1 VVSLAGLR
9 YGDRLSLGGKLA
21 WVSTL
26 SIASGLPYGIVFLMV
41 PVYLRDGAGA
51 ELSFITKVTSIATFA
66 WTLKFLW
73 AFLIDRFGTRK
84 QWILVMQ
91 VVLAA
96 LIVLAAIVDP
106 ITGAAVFAAAV
117 IAIAYA
123 SATQDIAI
131 DGYTI
136 ALFEE
141 RELGPANGAR
151 VTAYRVAM
159 IVAGGLL
166 VSLAGVTGRWEI
178 ALGAAAA
185 IMAVLFA
192 ATLFLPKAA
201 TPPARATLVATIVK
215 PLADLYALPGF
226 VPALLFVTTFKI
238 GDFALQYLRGPF
250 WVDKGFSTAEIG
262 VLVGTVGFGATIVG
276 AIAGGWLTSKLG
288 VFRALWMLGLVQAA
302 SNLGY
307 FAAASMERS
316 LEVAYAVVIIEEFT
330 GGMGTA
336 AFLAFLMSICNK
348 RYAASQYALLS
359 AAFGLGRTLIGYAS
373 GGLAEGMGY
382 ASYFLL
388 TLGLAF
394 PAFLLL
400 PWVRRLKEAIPS
412 DEARAAAS

>member
-1 VVSLAGLR
+1 VVSPAGVRDGDTLR
-9 YGDRLSLGGKLA
+9 LGGKLA
-21 WVSTL
+21 WVSVL
-26 SIASGLPYGIVFLMV
+26 SVASGLPYGIVFLLV

-91 VVLAA
+91 VLLAA
-96 LIVLAAIVDP
+96 LILAVAVIDP
-106 ITGAAVFAAAV
+106 IAGAALFAAAV

-166 VSLAGVTGRWEI
+166 VSLAGETGWEVSLAI
-178 ALGAAAA
+178 AAA
-185 IMAVLFA
+185 IMVVLFGG
-192 ATLFLPKAA
+192 TLFLPKAA
-201 TPPARATLVATIVK
+201 TPLARATIVDTIVK
-215 PLADLYALPGF
+215 PLTDLFTLPGF
-226 VPALLFVTTFKI
+226 VPALLFVVAFKI

-250 WVDKGFSTAEIG
+250 WVDKGFTTTQIG
-262 VLVGTVGFGATIVG
+262 VLVGTVGFGATIAG
-276 AIAGGWLTSKLG
+276 AITGGWLTSRLG
-288 VFRALWMLGLVQAA
+288 VFRALWILGLIQAA

-307 FAAASMERS
+307 FAAATLEQS
-316 LEVAYAVVIIEEFT
+316 LTVAYAVVIIEEFT

-359 AAFGLGRTLIGYAS
+359 AAFGLGRTLIGYGS
-373 GGLAEGMGY
+373 GGWAERMGY
-382 ASYFLL
+382 APYFLL
-388 TLGLAF
+388 TFALAF

-400 PWVRRLKEAIPS
+400 PWVRRLKDAIPS
-412 DEARAAAS
+412 AEARAAAS

>member
-1 VVSLAGLR
+1 MTPASARDGGSLP
-9 YGDRLSLGGKLA
+9 LSGKLA
-21 WVSTL
+21 WVSAL
-26 SIASGLPYGIVFLMV
+26 SVASGLPYGIVFLLV

-84 QWILVMQ
+84 GWILVMQ
-91 VVLAA
+91 ALLAA
-96 LIVLAAIVDP
+96 LILAVALIDP
-106 ITGAAVFAAAV
+106 IAGAGLFAAAV

-159 IVAGGLL
+159 IFAGGLL
-166 VSLAGVTGRWEI
+166 VSFAGLTGWRI
-178 ALGAAAA
+178 AIIAAGAS
-185 IMAVLFA
+185 MVVMFAV
-192 ATLFLPKAA
+192 TLFLPRAV
-201 TPPARATLVATIVK
+201 TPPARATLVDTIVE
-215 PLADLYALPGF
+215 PFVDLFKLPGF
-226 VPALLFVTTFKI
+226 VPALLFVVTFKI

-250 WVDKGFSTAEIG
+250 WVDKGFSTTQIG
-262 VLVGTVGFGATIVG
+262 VLVGTVGFVATIVG
-276 AIAGGWLTSKLG
+276 AIVGGWLTSRLG
-288 VFRALWMLGLVQAA
+288 LFRALWMLGLVQAA

-307 FAAASMERS
+307 FAAATLERS
-316 LEVAYAVVIIEEFT
+316 LEAAYAVVIIEEFT

-336 AFLAFLMSICNK
+336 AFLAFLMSVCNK

-359 AAFGLGRTLIGYAS
+359 AAFGLGRTLIGYGS
-373 GGLAEGMGY
+373 GGWAERMGY
-382 ASYFLL
+382 APYFLL
-388 TLGLAF
+388 TFALAF

-400 PWVRRLKEAIPS
+400 PWVKRLKESIPS
-412 DEARAAAS
+412 AGERGAAG

>member
-1 VVSLAGLR
+1 MRTATDGGTLR
-9 YGDRLSLGGKLA
+9 LGGKLA
-21 WVSTL
+21 WVSAL
-26 SIASGLPYGIVFLMV
+26 SVASGLPYGIVFLLV

-84 QWILVMQ
+84 GWILVMQ
-91 VVLAA
+91 VLLAA
-96 LIVLAAIVDP
+96 LILAVALIDP
-106 ITGAAVFAAAV
+106 IAGAALFAAAV

-166 VSLAGVTGRWEI
+166 VSLAGLTGWTI
-178 ALGAAAA
+178 AIIAAGA
-185 IMAVLFA
+185 IMALMFGV
-192 ATLFLPKAA
+192 TLFLPRAA
-201 TPPARATLVATIVK
+201 TPPTRSTLVDTIVK
-215 PLADLYALPGF
+215 PFVDLFALPGF
-226 VPALLFVTTFKI
+226 VPALLFVVTFKI

-250 WVDKGFSTAEIG
+250 WVDKGFSTTQIG
-262 VLVGTVGFGATIVG
+262 VLVGTVGFAATIVG
-276 AIAGGWLTSKLG
+276 AIAGGWLTSRLG
-288 VFRALWMLGLVQAA
+288 LFRALWMLGLVQAA

-307 FAAASMERS
+307 FAAATLERS

-336 AFLAFLMSICNK
+336 AFLAFLMSVCNK

-359 AAFGLGRTLIGYAS
+359 AAFGLGRTLIGYGS
-373 GGLAEGMGY
+373 GGWAERMGY
-382 ASYFLL
+382 APYFLL
-388 TLGLAF
+388 TFALAF

-400 PWVRRLKEAIPS
+400 PWVRRLKESIPS
-412 DEARAAAS
+412 AEERAAAG

>member
-1 VVSLAGLR
+1 MSRTGAR
-9 YGDRLSLGGKLA
+9 SGDQLSLSGKLA
-21 WVSTL
+21 WVSAL
-26 SIASGLPYGIVFLMV
+26 SVASGLPYGIVFLMV
-41 PVYLRDGAGA
+41 PVYLRESAGA
-51 ELSFITKVTSIATFA
+51 DLSFITKVTSIATFA

-91 VVLAA
+91 VLLAVLVAA
-96 LIVLAAIVDP
+96 AAVIDP
-106 ITGAAVFAAAV
+106 IAGAAVFAAV
-117 IAIAYA
+117 IIAMAYA

-141 RELGPANGAR
+141 RELGPANAAR

-166 VSLAGVTGRWEI
+166 VSLAGMTGRWEI
-178 ALGAAAA
+178 AFGTAAA
-185 IMAVLFA
+185 IMVALFG
-192 ATLFLPKAA
+192 ATLFLPASA
-201 TPPARATLVATIVK
+201 MLPVRTTLLDTILK
-215 PLADLYALPGF
+215 PLLELFSLPGF
-226 VPALLFVTTFKI
+226 VAALLFVITFKI
-238 GDFALQYLRGPF
+238 GDFALQFLRGPF
-250 WVDKGFSTAEIG
+250 WVDTGFTTTQIG
-262 VLVGTVGFGATIVG
+262 VLVGTVGFVATIVG
-276 AIAGGWLTSKLG
+276 AITGGWLTSKLG
-288 VFRALWMLGLVQAA
+288 VFRALWMLGLCQAL

-307 FAAASMERS
+307 FAAASLERS
-316 LEVAYAVVIIEEFT
+316 LEVAYAVVIVEEFT

-373 GGLAEGMGY
+373 GGLADRMGY
-382 ASYFLL
+382 PSYFLL
-388 TLGLAF
+388 TLALAF

-400 PWVRRLKEAIPS
+400 PWVRRFKNAIPS
-412 DEARAAAS
+412 AETRAAAG

>member
-1 VVSLAGLR
+1 VVSPAGVRDGDTLR
-9 YGDRLSLGGKLA
+9 LGGKLA
-21 WVSTL
+21 WVSVL
-26 SIASGLPYGIVFLMV
+26 SVASGLPYGIVFLLV

-91 VVLAA
+91 VLLAA
-96 LIVLAAIVDP
+96 LILAVAVIDP
-106 ITGAAVFAAAV
+106 IAGAALFAASV

-166 VSLAGVTGRWEI
+166 VSLAGETGWGFSL
-178 ALGAAAA
+178 AVAAA
-185 IMAVLFA
+185 IMVVMFG
-192 ATLFLPKAA
+192 ATLFLPKTA
-201 TPPARATLVATIVK
+201 TPLARATIVDSIVK
-215 PLADLYALPGF
+215 PLTDLFTLPGF
-226 VPALLFVTTFKI
+226 VPALLFVVAFKI

-250 WVDKGFSTAEIG
+250 WVDKGFTTTQIG
-262 VLVGTVGFGATIVG
+262 VLVGTVGFGATIAG
-276 AIAGGWLTSKLG
+276 AITGGWLTSRLG
-288 VFRALWMLGLVQAA
+288 VFRALWILGLIQAA

-307 FAAASMERS
+307 FAAATLEQS
-316 LEVAYAVVIIEEFT
+316 LTVAYAVVIIEEFT

-359 AAFGLGRTLIGYAS
+359 AAFGLGRTLIGYGS
-373 GGLAEGMGY
+373 GGWAERMGY
-382 ASYFLL
+382 APYFLL
-388 TLGLAF
+388 TFALAF

-400 PWVRRLKEAIPS
+400 PWVRRLKDAIPS
-412 DEARAAAS
+412 AEARAAAS

>member
-1 VVSLAGLR
+1 VVSPAGVRDGDTLR
-9 YGDRLSLGGKLA
+9 LGGKLA
-21 WVSTL
+21 WVSVL
-26 SIASGLPYGIVFLMV
+26 SVASGLPYGIVFLLV

-91 VVLAA
+91 VLLAA
-96 LIVLAAIVDP
+96 LILAVAVIDP
-106 ITGAAVFAAAV
+106 IAGAALFAASV

-166 VSLAGVTGRWEI
+166 VSLAGETGWGFSL
-178 ALGAAAA
+178 AVAAA
-185 IMAVLFA
+185 IMVVMFG
-192 ATLFLPKAA
+192 ATLFLPKTA
-201 TPPARATLVATIVK
+201 TPLARATIVDSIVK
-215 PLADLYALPGF
+215 PLNDLFTLPGF
-226 VPALLFVTTFKI
+226 VPALLFVVAFKI

-250 WVDKGFSTAEIG
+250 WVDKGFTTTQIG
-262 VLVGTVGFGATIVG
+262 VLVGTVGFGATIAG
-276 AIAGGWLTSKLG
+276 AITGGWLTSRLG
-288 VFRALWMLGLVQAA
+288 VFRALWILGLIQAA

-307 FAAASMERS
+307 FAAATLEQS
-316 LEVAYAVVIIEEFT
+316 LTVAYAVVIIEEFT

-359 AAFGLGRTLIGYAS
+359 AAFGLGRTLIGYGS
-373 GGLAEGMGY
+373 GGWAERMGY
-382 ASYFLL
+382 APYFLL
-388 TLGLAF
+388 TFALAF

-400 PWVRRLKEAIPS
+400 PWVRRLKDAIPS
-412 DEARAAAS
+412 AEARAAAS

>member
-1 VVSLAGLR
+1 MTAPTAAAPQLPLWK
-9 YGDRLSLGGKLA
+9 KLA
-21 WVSTL
+21 WASVL
-26 SIASGLPYGIVFLMV
+26 SLASGLPYGVVFTLV

-51 ELSFITKVTSIATFA
+51 ELAFITKVTSIATFA

-91 VVLAA
+91 VLLAA
-96 LIVLAAIVDP
+96 LIIAAGTFDPIAAATALAAV
-106 ITGAAVFAAAV
+106 V

-136 ALFEE
+136 TLFEE

-166 VSLAGVTGRWEI
+166 VSLAGLTGRWELAFAGGAGIMLAAFI
-178 ALGAAAA
+178 ATLR
-185 IMAVLFA
+185 LPPTTA
-192 ATLFLPKAA
+192 ATRHASLLETVWRPLDGLF
-201 TPPARATLVATIVK
+201 RI
-215 PLADLYALPGF
+215 PGF
-226 VPALLFVTTFKI
+226 IPVLLFVIIFKI

-250 WVDKGFSTAEIG
+250 WVDKGFSNTEIG
-262 VLVGTVGFGATIVG
+262 FLVGTVGFSA
-276 AIAGGWLTSKLG
+276 AIAGAIIGGWVTARLG
-288 VFRALWMLGLVQAA
+288 VFRALWMLGLIQAA

-307 FAAASMERS
+307 YAAAILPRS
-316 LEVAYAVVIIEEFT
+316 REVAYGAVLIEELT

-336 AFLAFLMSICNK
+336 AFLAFLMSLCDK
-348 RYAASQYALLS
+348 KYAASQYALLS
-359 AAFGLGRTLIGYAS
+359 AAFGLGRTVIGYAS
-373 GGLAEGMGY
+373 GGMAEQMGY
-382 ASYFLL
+382 GSYFLL
-388 TLGLAF
+388 SLALAF

-400 PWVRRLKEAIPS
+400 PWVRQAKKLAT
-412 DEARAAAS
+412 